1 MASERD
7 KAKKAIT
14 KTDSTDPELNAA
26 LAEGTELQHL
36 LMVESNRHKEAMRSV
51 ELGLIGRVVG
61 GEANAPVAVATMV
74 VVAGI
79 VGAALSVWMAAQSQ
93 RPDSSEY
100 WSKMIER
107 SSALTITGLSFIFGR
122 SGRR

>member
-7 KAKKAIT
+7 KAKSAIK
-14 KTDSTDPELNAA
+14 KTDSTDPELAAA

-36 LMVESNRHKEAMRSV
+36 LMVETNRHKEAMRSV
-51 ELGLIGRVVG
+51 ELGWIGRVVG
-61 GEANAPVAVATMV
+61 GETNAPIAVATLV
-74 VVAGI
+74 VVAGLAG
-79 VGAALSVWMAAQSQ
+79 VFLSVWMASQSP
-93 RPDSSEY
+93 RTDSSEY

-107 SSALTITGLSFIFGR
+107 FLALTVSGLSFIFGR

>member
-7 KAKKAIT
+7 RAKNAI
-14 KTDSTDPELNAA
+14 KRTDSTDPELNAA

-36 LMVESNRHKEAMRSV
+36 LMIEVNRHKETMRSV
-51 ELGLIGRVVG
+51 ELGWIGRVLG
-61 GEANAPVAVATMV
+61 GEANAPIAVATIV

-79 VGAALSVWMAAQSQ
+79 VGASLSVWMASQSL
-93 RPDSSEY
+93 RPESSEY
-100 WSKMIER
+100 WSKMVER
-107 SSALTITGLSFIFGR
+107 FLALTISGLSFIFGR